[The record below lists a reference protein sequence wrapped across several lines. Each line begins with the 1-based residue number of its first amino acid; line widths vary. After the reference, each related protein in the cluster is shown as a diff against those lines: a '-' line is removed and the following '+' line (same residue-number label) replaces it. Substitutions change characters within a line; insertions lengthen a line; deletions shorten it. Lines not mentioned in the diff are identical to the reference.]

1 MNKLGIN
8 EYKLRD
14 IERKIVNLKLNL
26 LDYYF
31 TFNLEKYDLNYLLRL
46 HIFLFGDI
54 YYEED
59 LSLRKLEQ
67 IEIDL
72 INDYMSKIQVLSS
85 DPSNINIIIDLI
97 SKIYTLH
104 PFKNG
109 NTRTLYAFLKIINE
123 EYLLGLDVDVNKDIK
138 SGLATFNINRFVN
151 QKRLT
156 K

>member
-46 HIFLFGDI
+46 HLFLFGDI

-67 IEIDL
+67 VEIDL
-72 INDYMSKIQVLSS
+72 INDYMSKIQVLSN
-85 DPSNINIIIDLI
+85 DPYNINIIIDLI
-97 SKIYTLH
+97 SEIYTLH

-123 EYLLGLDVDVNKDIK
+123 EYLLGLDIDVNKDIK
-138 SGLATFNINRFVN
+138 SGLTTFNINQFVN

>member
-31 TFNLEKYDLNYLLRL
+31 TFNLEKYDLNYLFRL
-46 HIFLFGDI
+46 HLFLFGDI

-67 IEIDL
+67 VEIDL
-72 INDYMSKIQVLSS
+72 INDYMSKIQVLSN
-85 DPSNINIIIDLI
+85 DPYNINIIIDLI
-97 SKIYTLH
+97 SEIYTLH

-123 EYLLGLDVDVNKDIK
+123 EYLLGLDIDVNKDIK
-138 SGLATFNINRFVN
+138 SGLTTFNINQFVN